1 MNNLLTVSFLPL
13 KSLWILATN
22 CLRWRQQK
30 LLEGKLKTG
39 QGKFLVPKILD
50 AWMQTFVTFQSSRS
64 AFTVHQEDF
73 LSQVAITFKVTNVI
87 HAGSELTDS
96 S

>member
-1 MNNLLTVSFLPL
+1 
-13 KSLWILATN
+13 
-22 CLRWRQQK
+22 
-30 LLEGKLKTG
+30 
-39 QGKFLVPKILD
+39 
-50 AWMQTFVTFQSSRS
+50 MQNFVTFQSSRS
-64 AFTVHQEDF
+64 AFTVRHEDF